1 MSRKAAIR
9 RAAFALAALAAATS
23 SSLALADDNSMSRLT
38 GDSYAF
44 FNNLDYNPG
53 KFNTAK
59 ATANEG
65 DSAVA
70 KAGKDVGG
78 KDAGKDTGRAEK
90 GRTSPRPS
98 SAASTLFRNDA
109 GA

>member
-1 MSRKAAIR
+1 MSRKAAIGC
-9 RAAFALAALAAATS
+9 AAFALAALATTS
-23 SSLALADDNSMSRLT
+23 SSVVFADDNSMSRLT

-59 ATANEG
+59 APANEG

-70 KAGKDVGG
+70 KAGKDM
-78 KDAGKDTGRAEK
+78 GKDTGKAEK
-90 GRTSPRPS
+90 GRTNARPS
-98 SAASTLFRNDA
+98 SAASTLRNDT

>member
-9 RAAFALAALAAATS
+9 RAALALVALAATS
-23 SSLALADDNSMSRLT
+23 SSMVLADDNSMSRLT

-59 ATANEG
+59 APANEG
-65 DSAVA
+65 DSTFA
-70 KAGKDVGG
+70 KAGKDVG
-78 KDAGKDTGRAEK
+78 KDAGRDPGGAAK

>member
-9 RAAFALAALAAATS
+9 RAAFAVAALAVTS
-23 SSLALADDNSMSRLT
+23 SSLVFADDNSMSRLT

-59 ATANEG
+59 APANEG

-78 KDAGKDTGRAEK
+78 KDAGKDTGRAGK

-98 SAASTLFRNDA
+98 AAASSVFRNDT

>member
-9 RAAFALAALAAATS
+9 RAAFAVAALAVTS
-23 SSLALADDNSMSRLT
+23 SSLVFADDNSMSRLT

-59 ATANEG
+59 APANEG

-70 KAGKDVGG
+70 KAGKDTV
-78 KDAGKDTGRAEK
+78 KDTGKVEK